1 MGRWQWS
8 VVVII
13 EVSGNKKARFMGLS
27 GHSWSLVDNELVEAA
42 GIEPERL
49 WTHKHGSSQM
59 TPYRFLGGECVV
71 VVVGN

>member
-42 GIEPERL
+42 GIEPASVSPL
-49 WTHKHGSSQM
+49 PKALHA
-59 TPYRFLGGECVV
+59 
-71 VVVGN
+71 